1 MIDFL
6 FQIIQIDDTLDAFV
20 QSIIENIEN
29 YDSEES
35 EVGGDPHW
43 TSYIPGALIAGGVL
57 ALLLYFIGK
66 VVFEAVGLGTF
77 SSFYKKTPEN
87 VRFTY
92 KVLGCHIIYAEYDKL
107 DDQLNYLISYLKSRF
122 PEIDKLET
130 ADIRKLVRFYPNI
143 RKPLNWANINFN
155 EGEKTQLIDFLVD
168 LGFYNDTLNRREHK
182 LIHFIGKSIGV
193 SKSHIDSLLRMRH
206 NFYRQKRE
214 RERKRRR
221 ESYTNQRSSVRLN
234 KRQKINNKLKILE
247 INNQN
252 ATFEDVKKAYRKLA
266 RKLHPDRFHRAD
278 ESEKKMAHE
287 RFTQINLAYEFL
299 ETEMN
304 K

>member
-1 MIDFL
+1 MIEFL
-6 FQIIQIDDTLDAFV
+6 FQIIQIDDTLDSYI
-20 QSIIENIEN
+20 QSIIENIDN
-29 YDSEES
+29 YKTES
-35 EVGGDPHW
+35 GEKPHW
-43 TSYIPGALIAGGVL
+43 TYYIPGLLIGGGVL
-57 ALLLYFIGK
+57 ALLLYFLFK
-66 VVFEAVGLGTF
+66 VVFEAIGLGTF

-92 KVLGCHIIYAEYDKL
+92 KVIGCHMIYAEFDKL
-107 DDQLNYLISYLKSRF
+107 DDQLNYLISYLRNRF

-130 ADIRKLVRFYPNI
+130 ADIRKLVKFYPDIN
-143 RKPLNWANINFN
+143 KPLIWANEHFDEN
-155 EGEKTQLIDFLVD
+155 EKTQLIDFLVD
-168 LGFYNDTLNRREHK
+168 LGFYNDSLNRREHK
-182 LIHFIGKSIGV
+182 LIHFVGKSIGV

-206 NFYRQKRE
+206 NYYRQKRE
-214 RERKRRR
+214 RERENQRRNY
-221 ESYTNQRSSVRLN
+221 SNQRSYVKLN

-266 RKLHPDRFHRAD
+266 RKLHPDRFHRAN
-278 ESEKKMAHE
+278 ESDKKMAHE

-299 ETEMN
+299 EIEMN